1 MRRTMPAAEC
11 IATDAEVIDDE
22 QNLRQEQAW
31 WYPVIDAFWMNRQ
44 CRCASVQRDTTWRE
58 IAGRSRPVD
67 DLQMVPT
74 DTGDGSVSSSRLMPA
89 EIPPVSSMA
98 SSTNLGS
105 ISPGASC
112 MRLASWRSAASSR
125 RRIALWH
132 WPLTQIYRVGRR
144 NVRFGYLRSF
154 HLLASLSARSERL
167 QASSVWACSTVKV
180 GEFAVEGPWG
190 AFGSLRAFAQHRLSL
205 PLPGPELDCSTA

>member
-67 DLQMVPT
+67 
-74 DTGDGSVSSSRLMPA
+74 GYR
-89 EIPPVSSMA
+89 
-98 SSTNLGS
+98 
-105 ISPGASC
+105 ISFKWC
-112 MRLASWRSAASSR
+112 R
-125 RRIALWH
+125 RTPETAL
-132 WPLTQIYRVGRR
+132 
-144 NVRFGYLRSF
+144 
-154 HLLASLSARSERL
+154 
-167 QASSVWACSTVKV
+167 
-180 GEFAVEGPWG
+180 
-190 AFGSLRAFAQHRLSL
+190 SLRA
-205 PLPGPELDCSTA
+205 D